1 VVVNELCLYKAR
13 ETVSDLA
20 KRKSTFLSKLGR
32 LQPAICSERRED
44 VLRKDW
50 SVGVLAL
57 ECESTNSK
65 KCAEYV
71 FDEKS
76 AKLCQLLCFISTVD
90 MSLKGLVIT

>member
-1 VVVNELCLYKAR
+1 
-13 ETVSDLA
+13 VSDLT

-32 LQPAICSERRED
+32 FQPAICGKCRED

-50 SVGVLAL
+50 SVGVLAP

-65 KCAEYV
+65 KCAAYV

-76 AKLCQLLCFISTVD
+76 AKLYQVLYFVSTVHTL
-90 MSLKGLVIT
+90 LKALVIT

>member
-1 VVVNELCLYKAR
+1 
-13 ETVSDLA
+13 VSDLT

-32 LQPAICSERRED
+32 FQPAICGECRED

-50 SVGVLAL
+50 SVG
-57 ECESTNSK
+57 CIGTGSGESTNSK

-76 AKLCQLLCFISTVD
+76 AKLYQVLCFISTVHT
-90 MSLKGLVIT
+90 LPKGLVIT

>member
-1 VVVNELCLYKAR
+1 
-13 ETVSDLA
+13 VSDLA

-32 LQPAICSERRED
+32 FQLAICGERRED
-44 VLRKDW
+44 VLCKDW
-50 SVGVLAL
+50 SVGVLAP

-76 AKLCQLLCFISTVD
+76 AKLYQVLCFISTVN
-90 MSLKGLVIT
+90 MSLKGLMIT